1 MVKLLKTKLLL
12 KKIYITLVF
21 IPINNIYLLFIK
33 DRRIIARSILALF
46 GALEFDRSS
55 MSRLDNKLIACDSL
69 VAFQD
74 FTCLTNL
81 ALLLNGTGGFK
92 FLMPISSPFKS
103 FEAL

>member
-46 GALEFDRSS
+46 GALEFDLNSI
-55 MSRLDNKLIACDSL
+55 SRLDNKLIACDSL
-69 VAFQD
+69 VEFQD

-81 ALLLNGTGGFK
+81 ALLLNGTGG
-92 FLMPISSPFKS
+92 LRLLIPISGPFES
-103 FEAL
+103 LEAL

>member
-1 MVKLLKTKLLL
+1 M
-12 KKIYITLVF
+12 KKIYIIPVF
-21 IPINNIYLLFIK
+21 ILINNIHLLFIK

-55 MSRLDNKLIACDSL
+55 MSRLDNKLIACDNL
-69 VAFQD
+69 VEFQD

-92 FLMPISSPFKS
+92 FLMPISGPFES

>member
-1 MVKLLKTKLLL
+1 M
-12 KKIYITLVF
+12 KKIYIIPVF
-21 IPINNIYLLFIK
+21 ILINNIHLLFIK

-55 MSRLDNKLIACDSL
+55 MSRLDNKLIACASL

-92 FLMPISSPFKS
+92 FLIPISGPLES
-103 FEAL
+103 FETL